1 MADIAGILRQPFAEQ
16 VAAWRLRLGELRP
29 TQTWTDVEPQF
40 HDRGFMVA
48 GATKAELL
56 ADLAK
61 AVDKAIAEGRSLEEF
76 RSDFRSIVEKNGW
89 HGWTGEGT
97 KKGKAWRT
105 RVIYRTNM
113 ATTYAAGRR
122 AQLLAGNFAFWVY
135 RHGGSRE
142 PRILHL
148 GWNGLALPPDHEF
161 WATHSPPNGWGCS
174 CYVVGARTAAGV
186 RRVGGDPGKTL
197 PDGWQALDPKTGAP
211 KGIDKGWGYAPG
223 ALVSDQVQALA
234 PRLEALPEKPS
245 VDLIQ
250 SWLKMD
256 SFADW
261 MLAPSGSWP
270 LARISDADAKL
281 LATEAKVAMLS
292 AETAAKQDREHPEL
306 LGLDY
311 LMAQRTIDQATRR
324 VQDTPNSLIYILE
337 QADANGYVLVVKV
350 TKSKA
355 GLFVQSFRRLSGR
368 ADIRGRT
375 IRRLLGKEE

>member
-1 MADIAGILRQPFAEQ
+1 
-16 VAAWRLRLGELRP
+16 
-29 TQTWTDVEPQF
+29 
-40 HDRGFMVA
+40 
-48 GATKAELL
+48 
-56 ADLAK
+56 
-61 AVDKAIAEGRSLEEF
+61 
-76 RSDFRSIVEKNGW
+76 
-89 HGWTGEGT
+89 
-97 KKGKAWRT
+97 
-105 RVIYRTNM
+105 
-113 ATTYAAGRR
+113 
-122 AQLLAGNFAFWVY
+122 
-135 RHGGSRE
+135 
-142 PRILHL
+142 
-148 GWNGLALPPDHEF
+148 
-161 WATHSPPNGWGCS
+161 
-174 CYVVGARTAAGV
+174 
-186 RRVGGDPGKTL
+186 
-197 PDGWQALDPKTGAP
+197 
-211 KGIDKGWGYAPG
+211 
-223 ALVSDQVQALA
+223 
-234 PRLEALPEKPS
+234 
-245 VDLIQ
+245 
-250 SWLKMD
+250 MD